1 MSDINKQLDAELK
14 KDWHKVFR
22 INSIIIAIVIL
33 LFMLLVAY
41 TTGET
46 IETEAEVVSFHSQA
60 SDTGEVYFI
69 ITKLKSGNILKLN
82 VAREL
87 PIKKGDIVI
96 LKERKTNLFGFKSYS
111 FYKFKVKQNGV

>member
-22 INSIIIAIVIL
+22 INSIIIAVVIL
-33 LFMLLVAY
+33 LFMLLIAY

-46 IETEAEVVSFHSQA
+46 IEKEAEVVSFHSQA

-69 ITKLKSGNILKLN
+69 IAKLKSGNILKIK
-82 VAREL
+82 VARE
-87 PIKKGDIVI
+87 ISFKKGDAVI
-96 LKERKTNLFGFKSYS
+96 LKERNTNLFGFKSYS
-111 FYKFKVKQNGV
+111 FFKFKVNNNGV